1 MGHTKRVPLSGMQ
14 VLATCHPGPP
24 SKGMASRLAQ
34 SSVAP
39 RCILFHVI
47 RKSIQL
53 IAARLAHFV
62 VKLVPTPVV
71 LKAGLFVRY
80 APGDVLDNLT
90 GRTDPL
96 IPPRRKVFTG
106 VDCFRE
112 IGDEFFAY
120 FRDYGQIA
128 PYHRILDIGSGIG
141 RMARPLTAFL
151 HPDKGSYEGFDI
163 DAGGV
168 RWCSQH
174 YASYLNFNFQRANIY
189 NKYYNPSG
197 TVRAHEF
204 AFPYADASFD
214 FAFATSVFTHMP
226 MPAVAN
232 YLRETARVL
241 APGAHA
247 LLTVFLWTP
256 ESQALVTAGKSS
268 LAFRP
273 HGDLIVVDPLVPEAA
288 IALPQEDWDS
298 AVGDAGLERVGDVLW
313 GKWCGRT
320 VFTSYQDMVIVRK
333 PG

>member
-1 MGHTKRVPLSGMQ
+1 M
-14 VLATCHPGPP
+14 
-24 SKGMASRLAQ
+24 
-34 SSVAP
+34 
-39 RCILFHVI
+39 I

-53 IAARLAHFV
+53 IATGLYQLV
-62 VKLVPTPVV
+62 VKFIPVPVV

-80 APGDVLDNLT
+80 APGDLMDTLA

-96 IPPRRKVFTG
+96 IPPRRKIFTG

-112 IGDEFFAY
+112 VGDEFFAY

-151 HPDKGSYEGFDI
+151 DPAKGSYEGFDI

-168 RWCSQH
+168 RWCSEH
-174 YASYLNFNFQRANIY
+174 YAPFPNFNFQRANVY

-204 AFPYADASFD
+204 TFPYPVASFD
-214 FAFATSVFTHMP
+214 FAFASSVFTHMP

-232 YLRETARVL
+232 YLKETARVL

-256 ESQALVTAGKSS
+256 ESQSLVVAGKSS

-288 IALPQEDWDS
+288 IALPQEDLDS
-298 AVGDAGLERVGDVLW
+298 ALNDAGLELVGDVLL

-320 VFTSYQDMVIVRK
+320 SFTSYQDLVIVRK
-333 PG
+333 PS